1 MTIDQ
6 IIEII
11 APYVDIKGILAIV
24 GLAVGIYVK
33 AKNAIAS
40 LKGSALLNET
50 KIAKIVGNVLPE
62 KMSVEIMPLVESE
75 LKKINENVQKAS
87 QIQADKMD
95 KKLDALAKAIASMRN
110 LSSEQRD
117 KLLSIIENEPT
128 NTTVALTY
136 NVSEDIKALANGE
149 KEETETTF
157 VPDID

>member
-11 APYVDIKGILAIV
+11 APYVDITGILAIV

-62 KMSVEIMPLVESE
+62 KMPL
-75 LKKINENVQKAS
+75 KIN
-87 QIQADKMD
+87 
-95 KKLDALAKAIASMRN
+95 N
-110 LSSEQRD
+110 L
-117 KLLSIIENEPT
+117 IFGG
-128 NTTVALTY
+128 V
-136 NVSEDIKALANGE
+136 
-149 KEETETTF
+149 F
-157 VPDID
+157 